1 MKRMFTLLAGLLV
14 CLSAGN
20 VAALGEP
27 EETMTRALN
36 GTTISYLY
44 ANGLSF
50 AVRIEEE
57 GISFRRLG
65 DEPRDWSQ
73 SYPYQAF
80 EVADDMFMLSW
91 YEDDTGDFVTLVID
105 FSNDLLYGGAYFA
118 ADKSSMLHSA
128 TLIEVER

>member
-1 MKRMFTLLAGLLV
+1 MKRMFTLLAGLAV

-50 AVRIEEE
+50 AVRIEEA
-57 GISFRRLG
+57 GVSFRRLHG
-65 DEPRDWSQ
+65 QPGAWVGQ
-73 SYPYQAF
+73 YPYQAF
-80 EVADDMFMLSW
+80 EVADDIYMLTW
-91 YEDDTGDFVTLVID
+91 YEQDTGDFVTLVID
-105 FSNDLLYGGAYFA
+105 FNNEILYGSAYFA